1 MRYLKS
7 AVRLGFD
14 RRIATMRKTG
24 RRSLFPVVLS
34 LFLCLPVIRSS
45 AADRSGPHKAP
56 RRVACVGDSIT
67 YGAGIKNR
75 AKNCYPVRL
84 GRLLGP
90 GYGCR
95 NFGVNGAT
103 MLKRGDKPYWKQKA
117 FREAIARARVPLLH
131 VCGTA
136 DTVVPSGGKHRY
148 RRETL
153 SETGRGNKSHPETR
167 NEPPSPQ
174 PSGPDSHREFHS
186 EAYRSRYES
195 AFF

>member
-136 DTVVPSGGKHRY
+136 DTVVPVADA
-148 RRETL
+148 REIFRKQ
-153 SETGRGNKSHPETR
+153 GRGGTNARRGQDQEQRRRKVTSKHGV
-167 NEPPSPQ
+167 SPVI
-174 PSGPDSHREFHS
+174 
-186 EAYRSRYES
+186 
-195 AFF
+195 